1 MEWCVSAVRPRLPA
15 WRLARV
21 ECSLEHRRRVARRK
35 AEAEV
40 DGGIMTTHRYLSL
53 EIIYFLVRTAF
64 NYEGKLTD

>member
-1 MEWCVSAVRPRLPA
+1 MAVA
-15 WRLARV
+15 SLAV
-21 ECSLEHRRRVARRK
+21 GTQAAGGKAK

-40 DGGIMTTHRYLSL
+40 DGGILTTHRYLSL

>member
-1 MEWCVSAVRPRLPA
+1 MR
-15 WRLARV
+15 
-21 ECSLEHRRRVARRK
+21 ECREAKVGSLVVGKGRRQLGTQAAGGE